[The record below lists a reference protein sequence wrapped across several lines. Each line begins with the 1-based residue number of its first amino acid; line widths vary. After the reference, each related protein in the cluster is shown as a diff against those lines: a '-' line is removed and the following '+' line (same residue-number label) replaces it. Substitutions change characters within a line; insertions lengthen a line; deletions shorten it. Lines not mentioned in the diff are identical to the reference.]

1 MAITEHAYVIIGG
14 GVAADK
20 AARAIRERD
29 ADADIAIYSQSTHG
43 PVYRPA
49 LSKDLWIGDTSDLA
63 SQDLGTGD
71 IATLHTGVTV
81 TELDTDAK
89 TVTLD
94 SGEVVGYGKL
104 LLATGATSANF
115 FDEVDGAVLFR
126 TAEDYEALRSKVSEG
141 MNVVIVGGG
150 YIATEMAAA
159 LTTVGAKVTV
169 YYPDEK
175 LLQRLFPPKLL
186 DIIEA
191 KYVDKGVT
199 LVPGSFVNEVGE
211 GPTLTFRNGDTVTAN
226 LVLLALGARLNTALA
241 EKAGLAMVDRAVEV
255 DDHLRSSAED
265 VWVAGDIA
273 NYPDVRL
280 GRRHVEHVDQAE
292 RTGTVAGANM
302 AGGDEVY
309 DDTPIFWSDMF
320 DLGYEAVGDLN
331 SSLTMREFYNE
342 DDSSAVVWYLD
353 DENNVRGALLW
364 NTWGKT
370 KVAREYLGKP
380 APENLGEI
388 ITPGE

>member
-1 MAITEHAYVIIGG
+1 MAPTDQAYVIVGG

-29 ADADIAIYSQSTHG
+29 ADADIAIYTESTYG

-49 LSKDLWIGDTSDLA
+49 LSKDLWIGDKSDLA
-63 SQDLGTGD
+63 SQDLGTAEV
-71 IATLHTGVTV
+71 ATLHTGVTV

-94 SGEVVGYGKL
+94 SGEVVAYGKL
-104 LLATGATSANF
+104 LLATGASSANF
-115 FDEVDGAVLFR
+115 FDDVEGAVLFR
-126 TAEDYEALRSKVSEG
+126 TAEDYEALRARVSEG
-141 MNVVIVGGG
+141 TEIIIVGGG

-159 LTTVGAKVTV
+159 LATIGAKVTV
-169 YYPDEK
+169 YFPDTK
-175 LLQRLFPPKLL
+175 LLERLFPPKLL

-191 KYVDKGVT
+191 KYRDKGVT
-199 LVPGSFVNEVGE
+199 LVPGAFVSEVAE
-211 GPTLTFRNGDTVTAN
+211 GPTLTFRNGDTVTAD
-226 LVLLALGARLNTALA
+226 LVLLALGARLNTGLA
-241 EKAGLAMVDRAVEV
+241 EKAGLTMVDRAVEV
-255 DDHLRSSAED
+255 DDRMRSSAPD
-265 VWVAGDIA
+265 VYVAGDLA

-292 RTGTVAGANM
+292 RTGATAGANM

-309 DDTPIFWSDMF
+309 DYTPIFWSDMF

-353 DENNVRGALLW
+353 GENNVRGVLLW

-380 APENLGEI
+380 APENLGEAI
-388 ITPGE
+388 RPGE